1 MKGVNNP
8 FPILDRPPH
17 LKLAPHAVL
26 LKRPHGEIQVGL
38 DSRTAL
44 IFAGPGFADLLTAL
58 QKAPTSPVALAG
70 IGQAAGL
77 TAHQV
82 TWALQRLADA
92 GLLNRPASLIRR
104 RVRLVGAGPIGLRLA
119 GYLLA
124 SGLFELCVFDD
135 QPPEVDL
142 YPAAGVLA
150 DRAAALADALTAPLA
165 GPARVVPL
173 AHWSKPETLPIDL
186 TVLVS
191 DGPEVDRVITDHL
204 LRLDQPHLLVR
215 SLGDA
220 AWVGPLVL
228 PGRTSCVRCADLTR
242 RDADSAWPMV
252 LAQLGRL
259 RVPVPDLLSGWAAS
273 VAATQALAF
282 LDGRVPEAAG
292 ATLELTA
299 DLSTELR
306 GWPVHRECGCGWAV
320 GTEWGP

>member
-1 MKGVNNP
+1 VNSRRSPVHDNP
-8 FPILDRPPH
+8 SH
-17 LKLAPHAVL
+17 VELAPHAVL
-26 LKRPHGEIQVGL
+26 LERPHGELQVGL
-38 DSRTAL
+38 DPRTAL
-44 IFAGPGFADLLTAL
+44 IFAGPGFAELLTAL
-58 QKAPTSPVALAG
+58 RAAPTTPADLAG

-77 TAHQV
+77 TSRQV
-82 TWALQRLADA
+82 VWAVNRLADA
-92 GLLNRPASLIRR
+92 RLLSRPASPVQR
-104 RVRLVGAGPIGLRLA
+104 RVRLVGAGRIGLPLA
-119 GYLLA
+119 RYLLDGGVA
-124 SGLFELCVFDD
+124 ELCVFDN

-142 YPAAGVLA
+142 YPTAGVLA
-150 DRAAALADALTAPLA
+150 DRATALAAALA
-165 GPARVVPL
+165 GPARVLPL
-173 AHWSKPETLPIDL
+173 SHWSKPETLPIDL
-186 TVLVS
+186 TVVVA

-242 RDADSAWPMV
+242 RDADPEWPTV

-259 RVPVPDLLSGWAAS
+259 RLPVPDLLTGWAAS
-273 VAATQALAF
+273 TAAAQALAF

-299 DLSTELR
+299 DLHTELR
-306 GWPVHRECGCGWAV
+306 EWPAHRECGCGWAV